1 MIKSLLLPFILITAF
16 SMTSCKKQYTCECVH
31 QIYEGPGILANKSTD
46 IKYIKAKSK
55 SSAASTCVSNNS
67 SAIDDNGWGHVTLCD
82 LK

>member
-1 MIKSLLLPFILITAF
+1 MMKSILLSFVAILALGF
-16 SMTSCKKQYTCECVH
+16 MSCKKQYTCECRH
-31 QIYEGPGILANKSTD
+31 ELYEGPGALTNTTTA

-67 SAIDDNGWGHVTLCD
+67 QAIDENGFGHQTICD